1 MSPTPRAALVLALI
15 AVSALLLPLA
25 VTALAAL
32 ALAAAVAVDAL
43 AVRQAPE
50 LRRTLPEVLARGVPS
65 RLAVRAAPRAGGSL
79 RVRQPSVPDVQ
90 VEPREADGDLSA
102 TVVGR
107 RRGRHAIP
115 GVAARAVG
123 PLGLGAWYHPAGA
136 AVELRV
142 YPDMPAARRLA
153 LAVRLGRF
161 REQGLLPRGPLGL
174 GTEFESVREYQ
185 PDDDI
190 RQVNWRATARLGR
203 PMSNDYRLERDRE
216 VMCLVDAGRLMS
228 APLGDRTRL
237 DAAVDAAVAVALVA
251 DAVGDRCGA
260 VAFDDDVRRRLP
272 PRRAGG
278 ERVVE
283 ALFDLEPR
291 PVESDYE
298 MAFRAVEGSKRSL
311 VIVLTDLLD
320 EAAARSLVEAVPV
333 VARRHAVVVASCAD
347 PDLDEIVSTP
357 PRDTLDVYA
366 ATAAL
371 DVLDERALVV
381 ARLRAAGAEVVEAA
395 PSALGA
401 ACVRVYLRA
410 KARARL

>member
-1 MSPTPRAALVLALI
+1 MSPTPRAALVLAAI
-15 AVSALLLPLA
+15 ALSALVLPPA
-25 VTALAAL
+25 VVALAAVAL
-32 ALAAAVAVDAL
+32 LAAVVVDAL
-43 AVRQAPE
+43 AVRRRPD
-50 LRRTLPEVLARGVPS
+50 LRRSLPDVLARGVPA
-65 RLAVRAAPRAGGSL
+65 RLEVAAAVPGGGSV
-79 RVRQPSVPDVQ
+79 RVRQPSMPDVE
-90 VEPREADGDLSA
+90 VAPREGDGGLD
-102 TVVGR
+102 TNVVGL
-107 RRGRHAIP
+107 RRGSHTLP

-123 PLGLGAWYHPAGA
+123 PLGLGAWYHAAGEDR
-136 AVELRV
+136 ELRV

-161 REQGLLPRGPLGL
+161 REQGMLPRGPLGL

-203 PMSNDYRLERDRE
+203 PMSNEYRLERDRE
-216 VMCLVDAGRLMS
+216 VLCLVDSGRLMA

-260 VAFDDDVRRRLP
+260 VAFDDRVRRRMP
-272 PRRAGG
+272 PRRGGG
-278 ERVVE
+278 ENVVE
-283 ALFDLEPR
+283 ALYDIEPR

-298 MAFRAVEGSKRSL
+298 LAFHAMEGSKRSL

-347 PDLDEIVSTP
+347 PDLDRLVTTEP
-357 PRDTLDVYA
+357 EDTADVYA
-366 ATAAL
+366 AAAAL
-371 DVLDERALVV
+371 DVLDERAAV
-381 ARLRAAGAEVVEAA
+381 AAKLRRAGAEVVEAS
-395 PSALGA
+395 PPALGA
-401 ACVRVYLRA
+401 ACVRVYLQA

>member
-1 MSPTPRAALVLALI
+1 MSPTPRAALVLAAI
-15 AVSALLLPLA
+15 ALSALLLPLGL
-25 VTALAAL
+25 VALAAV
-32 ALAAAVAVDAL
+32 ALAAAVAVDAMS
-43 AVRQAPE
+43 VRRPPE
-50 LRRTLPEVLARGVPS
+50 LRRTMPDVLARGVPS
-65 RLAVRAAPRAGGSL
+65 RLAVHAEPRAGGTL
-79 RVRQPSVPDVQ
+79 RVRQPSVPDVE
-90 VEPREADGDLSA
+90 VEPREGDSDLTA

-107 RRGRHAIP
+107 RRGRHSIP
-115 GVAARAVG
+115 GAATRALG
-123 PLGLGAWYHPAGA
+123 PLGLGAWYHAAGPP
-136 AVELRV
+136 VELRV
-142 YPDMPAARRLA
+142 YPDMPAARRVA

-174 GTEFESVREYQ
+174 GTEFESVREYT

-216 VMCLVDAGRLMS
+216 VLCLVDAGRLMS

-237 DAAVDAAVAVALVA
+237 DAAVDAAVTVALVA

-260 VAFDDDVRRRLP
+260 VAFDDGVRRRIA
-272 PRRAGG
+272 PRRSGG
-278 ERVVE
+278 EAVVE
-283 ALFDLEPR
+283 ALYDLEPR
-291 PVESDYE
+291 SVESDYE
-298 MAFRAVEGSKRSL
+298 LAFRSVEGSKRSL
-311 VIVLTDLLD
+311 VMVLTDLLD

-347 PDLDEIVSTP
+347 PDLEQIVSTP
-357 PRDTLDVYA
+357 PQDTLDVYA
-366 ATAAL
+366 AAAAL
-371 DVLDERALVV
+371 DVLDERSLVA

-401 ACVRVYLRA
+401 ACVQVYLRA

>member
-1 MSPTPRAALVLALI
+1 VSPTPRAALALAVVAI
-15 AVSALLLPLA
+15 SALVVPLA
-25 VTALAAL
+25 VAGLAAV
-32 ALAAAVAVDAL
+32 ALAAAVVIDAL
-43 AVRQAPE
+43 AVRRPPA

-65 RLAVRAAPRAGGSL
+65 RLAVHAEAHGGGSV
-79 RVRQPSVPDVQ
+79 RVRQPSVPDIE
-90 VEPREADGDLSA
+90 VEPREGDADLIA
-102 TVVGR
+102 TIVGR
-107 RRGRHAIP
+107 RRGRHRVP

-123 PLGLGAWYHPAGA
+123 PLGLGAWYHAAGRE
-136 AVELRV
+136 VELRV
-142 YPDMPAARRLA
+142 YPDMPAARRIA

-161 REQGLLPRGPLGL
+161 REQGLVPRGPLGL

-216 VMCLVDAGRLMS
+216 VVCMVDAGRLMA

-237 DAAVDAAVAVALVA
+237 DAAVDAAVTVALVA
-251 DAVGDRCGA
+251 DVAGDRCGA
-260 VAFDDDVRRRLP
+260 LAFDDEVRRRLA

-278 ERVVE
+278 ESVVE
-283 ALFDLEPR
+283 ALFDIEPR
-291 PVESDYE
+291 PVDSDYE
-298 MAFRAVEGSKRSL
+298 LAFRSVGSSKRSL

-320 EAAARSLVEAVPV
+320 EAAARSLLDAMPV

-347 PDLDEIVSTP
+347 PDLDQIVTTP
-357 PRDTLDVYA
+357 PNDALDVYA
-366 ATAAL
+366 AAAAL
-371 DVLDERALVV
+371 DVLDERSLVT

-395 PSALGA
+395 PAALGA
-401 ACVRVYLRA
+401 ACVQVYLRA